1 MTPLS
6 AKTGGKRNVE
16 GEETKKYERDEGKG
30 DGEDERDERRSSG
43 VIVRRKGEEGRER
56 ERKMTGRR
64 SWDETSRPRRGF
76 IHPRCS
82 DCSPKTIYGLPVG
95 HRPSASLPRCTWLT
109 IGENGRRHEGRKKNA
124 RKYSCRVCSNS

>member
-43 VIVRRKGEEGRER
+43 VICKEEGERRERKR

-64 SWDETSRPRRGF
+64 RNES
-76 IHPRCS
+76 
-82 DCSPKTIYGLPVG
+82 SPPWIYPPSMLGLQP
-95 HRPSASLPRCTWLT
+95 
-109 IGENGRRHEGRKKNA
+109 
-124 RKYSCRVCSNS
+124 

>member
-6 AKTGGKRNVE
+6 AKTGGEGNVE

-56 ERKMTGRR
+56 EREKNDGEKTKRVVPAVDLSTLDAR
-64 SWDETSRPRRGF
+64 IAALKQYTVYPWAIDQVQACLVVRG
-76 IHPRCS
+76 
-82 DCSPKTIYGLPVG
+82 
-95 HRPSASLPRCTWLT
+95 
-109 IGENGRRHEGRKKNA
+109 
-124 RKYSCRVCSNS
+124 

>member
-64 SWDETSRPRRGF
+64 RNES
-76 IHPRCS
+76 
-82 DCSPKTIYGLPVG
+82 SPPWIYPPSMLGLQP
-95 HRPSASLPRCTWLT
+95 
-109 IGENGRRHEGRKKNA
+109 
-124 RKYSCRVCSNS
+124 